1 MSLLRLTPFGLIL
14 VGALA
19 GCATPGPLVT
29 LAPRSSVGVVWVSG
43 RAVVANEKEGVRV
56 AAAFEQQEGDALGV
70 RLEIENDTARPF
82 EVGPEGV
89 TFMSC
94 PAIDNATCQGSLG
107 VVDPEGVLTGLDE
120 QRAQTSADAANSQA
134 LYGTMVFL
142 SAVGDVASIAN
153 GHAHATTGLQTAAV
167 AENGQAA
174 AAQSSDALSSFAS
187 QRQLWSD
194 VALRKNTLVP
204 GHGTAGLVFIPI
216 DLKAH
221 YLWIHV
227 RAGGQIFPFGFQQ
240 LVRQV
245 VPARVSPNPNPHS
258 P

>member
-1 MSLLRLTPFGLIL
+1 MLPLRSTVFRFALIL
-14 VGALA
+14 MASAA

-29 LAPRSSVGVVWVSG
+29 LAPRSSVGVLWVSG
-43 RAVVANEKEGVRV
+43 RAVVASEKEGVRV
-56 AAAFEQQEGDALGV
+56 AAAFERQEGGALGV
-70 RLEIENDTARPF
+70 RLEIENDTEHPF
-82 EVGPEGV
+82 EVGPDGV

-94 PAIDNATCQGSLG
+94 PVSDNATCQGSFG
-107 VVDPEGVLTGLDE
+107 VVDPEDVLVGLDE
-120 QRAQTSADAANSQA
+120 QRARTNADAANNQA
-134 LYGTMVFL
+134 FYATMVLL

-153 GHAHATTGLQTAAV
+153 GHAHSTRGLQTAAA
-167 AENGQAA
+167 AEDGQSA
-174 AAQSSDALSSFAS
+174 AAQSSDALASLAS

-204 GHGTAGLVFIPI
+204 GHGTAGLVFVPI
-216 DLKAH
+216 DLKAR

-245 VPARVSPNPNPHS
+245 VPARASPNPHS
-258 P
+258 S